1 MQGFCFFIFSILV
14 QYLWTLLKFFSSFD
28 FLLQEKQ
35 LPNIFDASLF
45 SIYNTFCHLNPI
57 SGLEYPQF
65 HVLLNLV
72 LIQKSTKKSIICF
85 IGIISFFDI
94 VGILPG
100 RRVFEFSK
108 FSKERGVPGILIK
121 RKRLVKLWGSFK
133 KSCVSYHLFSY

>member
-45 SIYNTFCHLNPI
+45 SIYNAFCHLNPI

-72 LIQKSTKKSIICF
+72 LIQKSTKKVNYMLYRNNILLWYSWNTSREEGIWVFKIFPRKGCSGYSHKKKK
-85 IGIISFFDI
+85 IGKVVGFF
-94 VGILPG
+94 
-100 RRVFEFSK
+100 
-108 FSKERGVPGILIK
+108 
-121 RKRLVKLWGSFK
+121 
-133 KSCVSYHLFSY
+133 